1 MDIIRK
7 KRKGGHQKMPIEMI
21 KEFIGKDCCIS
32 MMSSVS
38 NVIGKIIAVE
48 ENWIKVEEKKDIR
61 MINADYIR
69 DISIKRK
76 LD

>member
-1 MDIIRK
+1 
-7 KRKGGHQKMPIEMI
+7 MPIEMI